1 MALGGIF
8 DLLKDKMA
16 YLTQRQGVIAD
27 NIANAYTPNFKAKDL
42 VSFEE
47 VLQKAGG
54 GPGSSGIQLAAT
66 NAMHFGGANSGSSA
80 FKAHNDPEPYEVKP
94 NGNNVILEQQMTQ
107 LAQTSSDYAMVTS
120 LYHKSVGMIKMAL
133 SRGTA

>member
-8 DLLKDKMA
+8 DLLKEKMS

-27 NIANAYTPNFKAKDL
+27 NVANAYTPNFKAKDL
-42 VSFEE
+42 ISFDD
-47 VLQKAGG
+47 VLKQAGG
-54 GPGSSGIQLAAT
+54 APGSGGIQLAAT
-66 NAMHFGGANSGSSA
+66 NAMHFGTMNGGSGAI
-80 FKAHNDPEPYEVKP
+80 KAHVDPEPYEVKP

-107 LAQTSSDYAMVTS
+107 LAQTSADYAMVTS
-120 LYHKSVGMIKMAL
+120 LYHKSVGLIKMAL